1 MYFFSVFTTT
11 FLCIIQLLHK
21 NTIKKGFWNMNV
33 MKISLEKSKPYSET
47 IMNDIGTLLEAEN
60 INFTINEKKS
70 EIIVEEGEEKV
81 RSIIGEMDCPSDC
94 KIVLLDI
101 SGDDKKTHIRL
112 KYA

>member
-1 MYFFSVFTTT
+1 
-11 FLCIIQLLHK
+11 
-21 NTIKKGFWNMNV
+21 MNV

-47 IMNDIGTLLEAEN
+47 IMNDIGTLLEGEN

-101 SGDDKKTHIRL
+101 SGDDQKTHIRL